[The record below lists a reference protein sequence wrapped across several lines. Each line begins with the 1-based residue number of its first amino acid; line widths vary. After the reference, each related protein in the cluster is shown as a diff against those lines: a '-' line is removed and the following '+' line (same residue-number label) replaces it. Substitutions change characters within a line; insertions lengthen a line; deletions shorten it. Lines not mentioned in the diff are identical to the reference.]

1 MLTRKLTHRIASV
14 GLVFSVGLLS
24 QTAAATEE
32 LVVNGAEAAA
42 VAQQG
47 EALLRSDMKEYVE
60 SLNLRLKVTLDKELK
75 QIATPKL
82 TLALNDAA
90 GRG

>member
-32 LVVNGAEAAA
+32 LVVNGAEA
-42 VAQQG
+42 VALAQEG
-47 EALLRSDMKEYVE
+47 EALLQSDIKEYVE
-60 SLNLRLKVTLDKELK
+60 SLNHRLKATLEKELK
-75 QIATPKL
+75 QIEAPKL
-82 TLALNDAA
+82 MLALNDAA